1 MTDSLNHFSLAV
13 GQPPSAKTLEDRE
26 LSVRLKYG
34 MHTIFIIAMAD
45 WSFSRLT
52 AELLSILR
60 DRYPNGLNTST
71 NPAESQITPVPANDG
86 DVKVAYALP
95 KNPNDLNQ
103 GWRAIKATETDT
115 IGKKGLTDMC
125 SVAFTFLEPGA
136 DDASARFVVEVP
148 IIEEEEE

>member
-1 MTDSLNHFSLAV
+1 M
-13 GQPPSAKTLEDRE
+13 PPNAKTVEDPE
-26 LSVRLKYG
+26 LTVRLKYG
-34 MHTIFIIAMAD
+34 MHTIFLIAMAD

-71 NPAESQITPVPANDG
+71 NPAESQVTPVPANDS

-103 GWRAIKATETDT
+103 GWRTIKATETDT

-125 SVAFTFLEPGA
+125 SVAFIFLEPDA
-136 DDASARFVVEVP
+136 DEASAQFVVEVP